1 MARSRGGRRSG
12 PEHVPKRLDFPLMQ
26 LTTKQIE
33 ALDMLLEYVIQ
44 SEESDYYERLED
56 GDSVED
62 HVYKCA
68 MTLSEAFK

>member
-1 MARSRGGRRSG
+1 MHLNA
-12 PEHVPKRLDFPLMQ
+12 
-26 LTTKQIE
+26 KQIE

-68 MTLSEAFK
+68 MTLSEAFNSSDDPAVRLYRQL

>member
-1 MARSRGGRRSG
+1 
-12 PEHVPKRLDFPLMQ
+12 MQ

-44 SEESDYYERLED
+44 SEESDYYARMD
-56 GDSVED
+56 DCDSVED

-68 MTLSEAFK
+68 MILSEAFDSK

>member
-1 MARSRGGRRSG
+1 MSIKCSLFMR
-12 PEHVPKRLDFPLMQ
+12 

-62 HVYKCA
+62 HVYA
-68 MTLSEAFK
+68 IAGILSEAFEEA

>member
-1 MARSRGGRRSG
+1 
-12 PEHVPKRLDFPLMQ
+12 MQ

-62 HVYKCA
+62 HVFYEI
-68 MTLSEAFK
+68 SH

>member
-1 MARSRGGRRSG
+1 M
-12 PEHVPKRLDFPLMQ
+12 L

-68 MTLSEAFK
+68 MTLSEAFDSK

>member
-1 MARSRGGRRSG
+1 MSIKCSLFMR
-12 PEHVPKRLDFPLMQ
+12 

-62 HVYKCA
+62 HVYA
-68 MTLSEAFK
+68 LAQTLSEAFEEA

>member
-1 MARSRGGRRSG
+1 MR
-12 PEHVPKRLDFPLMQ
+12 

-62 HVYKCA
+62 HVYACA
-68 MTLSEAFK
+68 GILLEAFNDPY

>member
-1 MARSRGGRRSG
+1 MSIKCSLFMR
-12 PEHVPKRLDFPLMQ
+12 

-44 SEESDYYERLED
+44 SEESDYYERLQD

-62 HVYKCA
+62 HVYA
-68 MTLSEAFK
+68 LAQTLSEAFEEA

>member
-1 MARSRGGRRSG
+1 MSIKCSLFM
-12 PEHVPKRLDFPLMQ
+12 RLN
-26 LTTKQIE
+26 TKQIE

-62 HVYKCA
+62 HVYA
-68 MTLSEAFK
+68 IAGILSEAFEEA

>member
-1 MARSRGGRRSG
+1 MSIKCSLFMR
-12 PEHVPKRLDFPLMQ
+12 

-62 HVYKCA
+62 HVYTLA
-68 MTLSEAFK
+68 QTLSEAFEEA

>member
-1 MARSRGGRRSG
+1 MR
-12 PEHVPKRLDFPLMQ
+12 

-62 HVYKCA
+62 HVYSLA
-68 MTLSEAFK
+68 QTLSEAFEEA